1 MKINTMNLLVA
12 LSLLMLACK
21 KDKGGDMNKPA
32 TDMVK
37 GKVLTSDGR
46 PVSGARIIIS
56 SVIWYNENTVA
67 TTGAEGTYSKK
78 LAGLDSDAFY
88 AYASIQKD
96 YNGKRY
102 TMDLHPESTDD
113 FFPADGAV
121 RNFIW
126 KLTGPQVGRSTGIY
140 GGQVTV
146 ASEPGAFYDF
156 TNVTLTMVP
165 QGALIDGSNG
175 STITMKVPNSQKL
188 EVPIG
193 RYLISAVYAP
203 AGQGQ
208 KTMKI
213 RLSDTGSYNNSVL
226 VDFSPS
232 TDFCKNCL
240 TLDVKE

>member
-1 MKINTMNLLVA
+1 MNLWLA
-12 LSLLMLACK
+12 IPLLLLACK
-21 KDKGGDMNKPA
+21 KDQSGEIDKPSA
-32 TDMVK
+32 DMVK
-37 GKVLTSDGR
+37 GKVMTADGR
-46 PVSGARIIIS
+46 PVAGARIVVS

-67 TTGAEGTYSKK
+67 TTGADGTYSRK
-78 LAGLDSDAFY
+78 LAGLGSDAFY
-88 AYASIQKD
+88 TYASIQKD

-121 RNFIW
+121 RNFTW

-146 ASEPGAFYDF
+146 ASEPGAFYDY

-165 QGALIDGSNG
+165 QGALIDGSTG
-175 STITMKVPNSQKL
+175 STLTIKVPNSQKI

-193 RYLISAVYAP
+193 RYLVSAVYSP
-203 AGQGQ
+203 PGQTQ
-208 KTMKI
+208 KNMKI
-213 RLSDTGSYNNSVL
+213 RLSDTGAYGSSVV

-240 TLDVKE
+240 TLDVRE

>member
-1 MKINTMNLLVA
+1 MNLWLA
-12 LSLLMLACK
+12 IPLLLLACK
-21 KDKGGDMNKPA
+21 KDQSGEIDKQSA
-32 TDMVK
+32 DMVK
-37 GKVLTSDGR
+37 GKVMTADGR
-46 PVSGARIIIS
+46 PVAGARIVVS

-67 TTGAEGTYSKK
+67 TTGADGTYNRK
-78 LAGLDSDAFY
+78 LAGLGSDAFY
-88 AYASIQKD
+88 TYASIQKD

-146 ASEPGAFYDF
+146 ASEPGAFYDY

-165 QGALIDGSNG
+165 QGALIDGSTG
-175 STITMKVPNSQKL
+175 STVTIKVPNSQKI

-193 RYLISAVYAP
+193 RYLVSAVYSP
-203 AGQGQ
+203 PGQTQ
-208 KTMKI
+208 KNMKI
-213 RLSDTGSYNNSVL
+213 RLSDTGAYGSSVV

-240 TLDVKE
+240 TLDVRE